1 MPIDR
6 GAGLDND
13 APPFSNIRPRSRY
26 VVILKEP
33 SHDETIIILEQNM
46 TLFIIW
52 YYYYITMAKLNILYV
67 DDEPEL
73 LDITKMLLEQDSE
86 LKVNIEQDPI
96 VAINRIARDEYDVIV
111 SDYQMSGMSG
121 IELLKEVRKLDHVP
135 FILFTGRGREEV
147 AIEALN
153 NGADFYLQKGGNPH
167 VQFEEL
173 KNAIMQLARR
183 KGMEDQRRVAEQALR
198 ESENKL
204 RDIFNSVNDA
214 IFIHDMEGH
223 FLEVNDVVCTRLG
236 YSRDE
241 LLRRRPRT
249 SILQSCCR
257 CYEYARAA
265 RAKGHIVYK
274 NKLHRQGRNEDTYRD
289 LAAGPLIMRE
299 RQPSWRSPVTSP
311 SENRPKKS

>member
-1 MPIDR
+1 
-6 GAGLDND
+6 
-13 APPFSNIRPRSRY
+13 
-26 VVILKEP
+26 
-33 SHDETIIILEQNM
+33 
-46 TLFIIW
+46 
-52 YYYYITMAKLNILYV
+52 MAKLNVLYV

-86 LKVNIEQDPI
+86 LTVSTEQNPI
-96 VAINRIARDEYDVIV
+96 VAIDMIARDEYDVIV

-153 NGADFYLQKGGNPH
+153 NGADFYLQKGGDHN

-241 LLRRRPRT
+241 LLRMTPQDINPLELLSLLRIRFEQLRT
-249 SILQSCCR
+249 
-257 CYEYARAA
+257 
-265 RAKGHIVYK
+265 KGYIVYETVHVTK
-274 NKLHRQGRNEDTYRD
+274 DGMRIPTEISCRAITYEGKAAFLAVARDITEREQAEEELKMANEKLD
-289 LAAGPLIMRE
+289 LLSDITRHDLNNQLI
-299 RQPSWRSPVTSP
+299 TS
-311 SENRPKKS
+311 